1 MGKAEWYGNL
11 DCVARKDNYDEMLL
25 KKEQLQKKF
34 LEMCSKKSS
43 TNGASL
49 IKDKSMVEIKS
60 NKKKEDKENK
70 DLKVLRNQIK
80 KQKKEIQNLRKEN
93 EKIKK
98 TRFSYIEICKEKDF
112 EINHYKKQLAM
123 KIKEIE
129 SLRNE
134 NLNLQKEIKMLTNV
148 DLNQEL
154 KSMRLENHKL
164 KQRLNCVSENL
175 KVANKQVQN
184 YQQMRSGEVES
195 SVLKKYRNR
204 LNEKEN
210 EVENLKSKY
219 ISATATINIL
229 NVKMLKKREDYIH
242 KKSETYKKNRITDG
256 NCSNDMVEDDALFG
270 FLSLNKNLELIFID
284 VNNKRYPIENQ
295 FNIGDKNRYI
305 GMPARVIKNEENT
318 VKLDYVYYNLVEG
331 SKVRA
336 VNKEKVFKIRKKKP
350 LVSVLENEFIGKKIL
365 IMGSKHKDKYIT
377 AFKDSG
383 AKVVWYDSFSD
394 NESRIEDFTSSSD
407 IVIVCTSHISHGAMY
422 KIYSL
427 EDYEEGNNKYQFIEI
442 DNVNNIIARVR
453 YAIENMK

>member
-1 MGKAEWYGNL
+1 
-11 DCVARKDNYDEMLL
+11 
-25 KKEQLQKKF
+25 
-34 LEMCSKKSS
+34 
-43 TNGASL
+43 
-49 IKDKSMVEIKS
+49 
-60 NKKKEDKENK
+60 
-70 DLKVLRNQIK
+70 
-80 KQKKEIQNLRKEN
+80 
-93 EKIKK
+93 
-98 TRFSYIEICKEKDF
+98 
-112 EINHYKKQLAM
+112 
-123 KIKEIE
+123 
-129 SLRNE
+129 
-134 NLNLQKEIKMLTNV
+134 
-148 DLNQEL
+148 
-154 KSMRLENHKL
+154 
-164 KQRLNCVSENL
+164 
-175 KVANKQVQN
+175 
-184 YQQMRSGEVES
+184 
-195 SVLKKYRNR
+195 
-204 LNEKEN
+204 
-210 EVENLKSKY
+210 
-219 ISATATINIL
+219 
-229 NVKMLKKREDYIH
+229 MLKKREDYIH